1 MTFGQKLRELRQ
13 EKGLTL
19 RGLAEATGLSFTYLS
34 KVETGKVPYT
44 PAADKIRALADALGV
59 DALGLLEA
67 ADKVPPELGT
77 IASDPTARKFIE
89 RAREIASPDDW
100 EVLLDVLERRSGQ
113 REKKSPG

>member
-1 MTFGQKLRELRQ
+1 MTFGKRLRELRQ
-13 EKGLTL
+13 KKGLTL

-44 PAADKIRALADALGV
+44 PAVDKIRAIAEVLEV
-59 DALGLLEA
+59 DALELLEA

-77 IASDPTARKFIE
+77 LASDPSARKFIE

-100 EVLLDVLERRSGQ
+100 EALLDMLERRQIQ
-113 REKKSPG
+113 REKRGSD